1 MEKVKSFK
9 EKKYYSSKRKEGER
23 LYFSLEIEY
32 TVVDYA
38 SMNEN
43 HRNIDISMIIKY
55 LFVVNSSGRCERNS
69 LNRQGNS
76 WKIRSS
82 FDNAC
87 TFENSIMIQPQ
98 YRSYGVGTIA
108 INQLLLIAKQ
118 YIPEYSLSGFL
129 SPVDAYEENFK
140 RRDKLYRNVG
150 FNINDDSFFIDKIDS
165 LKIKNVIDG
174 IEEVDFTH
182 ELSNMFEEK
191 YNLKNTITG
200 LEKSKE
206 NCWKINTELEDKTN
220 KLWKYLI
227 GSWII
232 FIFSLYMK

>member
-9 EKKYYSSKRKEGER
+9 EKKYYSSKRKEGEK
-23 LYFSLEIEY
+23 LYFSLEITY
-32 TVVDYA
+32 SVVDYK

-43 HRNIDISMIIKY
+43 HRNIDISMEIEY
-55 LFVVNSSGRCERNS
+55 LFVVYSSGRCERNS

-76 WKIRSS
+76 WILKSS
-82 FDNAC
+82 FGNSCSFDS
-87 TFENSIMIQPQ
+87 SIMIQPQ

-118 YIPEYSLSGFL
+118 YIPEYSLSGLL

-140 RRDKLYRNVG
+140 RRDTLYRNVG
-150 FNINDDSFFIDKIDS
+150 FNINNNSFFIDKIDN
-165 LKIKNVIDG
+165 LKIQNDIDG
-174 IEEVDFTH
+174 IEEVDFIH

-206 NCWKINTELEDKTN
+206 NCWKINTELEDKKN

-232 FIFSLYMK
+232 FIFILYMK